1 MLNDY
6 FCMVV
11 EKLIGFVDEIQL
23 LYVYSSEIVNML
35 IIISIQISQKEI
47 EEMICKLKVK
57 KVMGLDG
64 VLVRFLKL
72 VGKFIVLFFMS
83 VFWYSVEICKLL
95 DQWKIVRVSVVF
107 KKGCEE
113 DRICYRLLFMFSIL
127 SKLMELCVVSII
139 INYVVM

>member
-1 MLNDY
+1 
-6 FCMVV
+6 
-11 EKLIGFVDEIQL
+11 
-23 LYVYSSEIVNML
+23 ML
-35 IIISIQISQKEI
+35 IMVSIKISQKEI
-47 EEMICKLKVK
+47 EEKICKLKVR

-64 VLVRFLKL
+64 VLVRFLKF
-72 VGKFIVLFFMS
+72 VGMFIVLFFKG
-83 VFWYSVEICKLL
+83 VFEYSVKVCKLL

-127 SKLMELCVVSII
+127 SKLMELCVVDII